1 MYLYDMKNVWR
12 QNKWPWI
19 FWLVVNIF
27 LLFLIVSSL
36 QMININ
42 LVWESI
48 MGNRVF
54 FFTFPLFLY
63 LRLLFVIKRQLFILS
78 TKQHG
83 FSHPY

>member
-54 FFTFPLFLY
+54 LY
-63 LRLLFVIKRQLFILS
+63 LSLISLFAAFIC
-78 TKQHG
+78 
-83 FSHPY
+83 Y